1 MMNRHD
7 DIDMIKRCDDTD
19 YTTLRLYPVCECG
32 YVFYDLRC
40 RKDILTA
47 KGRCRFS
54 SPCFNPPRCPVCHKK
69 IGSIMY
75 KDFDVLFRDNNDVDL
90 SY

>member
-1 MMNRHD
+1 MINRHD

-40 RKDILTA
+40 GKDILTA
-47 KGRCRFS
+47 KDRRGFS
-54 SPCFNPPRCPVCHKK
+54 SP
-69 IGSIMY
+69 
-75 KDFDVLFRDNNDVDL
+75 LF
-90 SY
+90 